1 MKPLCYDYLNCPTT
15 FSTYDDFNKKFRI
28 TRPESFNFAYD
39 VADRIAQEEPD
50 RLAVLWTDETGA
62 CIRYTFGQLKEESD
76 RAANLF
82 KSLGIRKGDKVM
94 LILRRHLEFWP
105 ILMALHKLGAV
116 GVPATHLLTEKD
128 VLYRVDAARI
138 QMIVISHKDEGVLRS
153 AEVAMQKC
161 ESLRHV
167 MILRGQR
174 EGFHSY
180 EQEMPLQSPVWDKPT
195 GDAIRTTM
203 TSAALLHQ
211 RHHRHAQDG
220 YA

>member
-1 MKPLCYDYLNCPTT
+1 MKPLCYEYLNCPTT

-50 RLAVLWTDETGA
+50 RLAVLWTDESGA

-138 QMIVISHKDEGVLRS
+138 QMIVISHKDEGVLKS
-153 AEVAMQKC
+153 AEVAMQRC
-161 ESLRHV
+161 ESLKHV

-174 EGFHSY
+174 G
-180 EQEMPLQSPVWDKPT
+180 VCV
-195 GDAIRTTM
+195 
-203 TSAALLHQ
+203 
-211 RHHRHAQDG
+211 
-220 YA
+220 

>member
-82 KSLGIRKGDKVM
+82 KSLGIWNSG
-94 LILRRHLEFWP
+94 LFSWLCTSWAPWACPPP
-105 ILMALHKLGAV
+105 I
-116 GVPATHLLTEKD
+116 
-128 VLYRVDAARI
+128 
-138 QMIVISHKDEGVLRS
+138 
-153 AEVAMQKC
+153 
-161 ESLRHV
+161 
-167 MILRGQR
+167 
-174 EGFHSY
+174 F
-180 EQEMPLQSPVWDKPT
+180 
-195 GDAIRTTM
+195 
-203 TSAALLHQ
+203 
-211 RHHRHAQDG
+211 
-220 YA
+220 

>member
-116 GVPATHLLTEKD
+116 GVPATHLLPRGRGAHPD
-128 VLYRVDAARI
+128 DGHLPQGRRRA
-138 QMIVISHKDEGVLRS
+138 
-153 AEVAMQKC
+153 QK
-161 ESLRHV
+161 
-167 MILRGQR
+167 RG
-174 EGFHSY
+174 S
-180 EQEMPLQSPVWDKPT
+180 
-195 GDAIRTTM
+195 
-203 TSAALLHQ
+203 
-211 RHHRHAQDG
+211 RHAKVRKPQARDDSARPARG
-220 YA
+220 LPQL

>member
-39 VADRIAQEEPD
+39 AADRIAQEEPD

-128 VLYRVDAARI
+128 VLYRC
-138 QMIVISHKDEGVLRS
+138 L
-153 AEVAMQKC
+153 
-161 ESLRHV
+161 L
-167 MILRGQR
+167 
-174 EGFHSY
+174 Y
-180 EQEMPLQSPVWDKPT
+180 TSPSPRDC
-195 GDAIRTTM
+195 
-203 TSAALLHQ
+203 S
-211 RHHRHAQDG
+211 
-220 YA
+220 